1 MSHHTISDVQK
12 RIDESNIISFTQNR
26 NRYIIQEQATLSE
39 LWERVPCTC
48 DEDCTCKMFGCMYH
62 WKIKEGLSFND
73 ILPGFLR
80 MFVDNTRHPY
90 LLNCLEQPSY
100 PASLHNNRPLKG
112 AYDVLAWYR
121 SVWSEVYPNAVE
133 YTKTL
138 ICDGWMS
145 PYWSERWR
153 FPIGP
158 PIYKSKM
165 LSLLLPDIAVPFDTV
180 SLNAMVRSFNLS
192 YGDSYTTLL
201 NAIRHYCIR
210 LLENERIGLE
220 EFRRLD
226 ALGEAGTFDKDLIAL
241 SIPDRDYGSVF
252 DPSERPLSR
261 VIDKIFYKPE

>member
-12 RIDESNIISFTQNR
+12 RINESNIISFTRNQ

-48 DEDCTCKMFGCMYH
+48 DEGCTCRKFGCTHH

-80 MFVDNTRHPY
+80 MFVSNTRHRY
-90 LLNCLEQPSY
+90 LLSCLEQPSY
-100 PASLHNNRPLKG
+100 PASLYSDEYLKG

-121 SVWSEVYPNAVE
+121 DTWDEIYPNAAE

-138 ICDGWMS
+138 ICDGWVS

-153 FPIGP
+153 FPIGS

-165 LSLLLPDIAVPFDTV
+165 MSLLLPDLAVPFDTA
-180 SLNAMVRSFNLS
+180 SLNAMIKSLNLA
-192 YGDSYTTLL
+192 YGDSYITLL
-201 NAIRHYCIR
+201 STIHHYCTK
-210 LLENERIGLE
+210 LLENERISLE

-226 ALGEAGTFDKDLIAL
+226 IPGEAGTFDKDLVAL
-241 SIPDRDYGSVF
+241 PIPNRDYGCAF
-252 DPSERPLSR
+252 APPERPLSR